1 MIEFF
6 IGLYVLVLIVCIAN
20 IIRLHLYGKFMIAEV
35 DRIFKVRMTGDR
47 TVTYPAITAS
57 YNNFKWYDLFNY
69 KFDKLVVYE

>member
-1 MIEFF
+1 MTEFF

-20 IIRLHLYGKFMIAEV
+20 IIRLHYYGKFLIGEV
-35 DRIFKVRMTGDR
+35 DRIFDVRMAGDR